1 MRSKTSYF
9 NPALFR
15 KNLARFWP
23 LWGGASLVGAL
34 FPLAFLTVLIQK
46 SSFLHRMR
54 EPLEVTVGYYSVVAY
69 IIPALSLLYAVLC
82 ALAAWGWL
90 YNPRSVGMMHALPV
104 TRKGLFVTGTLSG
117 LAMML
122 IPYAVT
128 GALTVAVTAGV
139 GGLEPVGLAV
149 TVLCVLGESFF
160 FYASAT
166 LIVFV
171 TGNPFAFTA
180 FYFIFHFLAAGA
192 EWLVTRLMTMFYF
205 GVERAYTGTVEFL
218 SPVMY
223 LTRKLDV
230 DALFE
235 QITTPEGWVEH
246 GDLAS
251 VTLVNGHLIA
261 VYALVGA
268 VLLALAWEL
277 YRRRRSESAGNVV
290 AVGWMKPVFRYG
302 FALCAAFAGGTLLY
316 SVFFE
321 GFQTSETAGAASM
334 AVCMVFAGVL
344 GYYAASMLLAKS
356 LRVFRGSWK
365 GALATALAAAALC
378 FTVAA
383 DPAGLESWLP
393 QEEEAAGVHLY
404 MNSWNGSSIFTT
416 LEDPAAIRQVLD
428 AHQAV
433 LQERDTL
440 DRARFV
446 GDYENWYTYFDV
458 TYYLDPDHQTYI
470 SRSYRIPWPR
480 EAAERSGA
488 LETLAALACSPEIQ
502 EADIFSNI
510 YNDTVESRLTGGY
523 GTFLYDAGTGA
534 REGLN
539 LTLEQARTLEEAVLR
554 DIRAGRAG
562 RTLFLNPGDYADTV
576 FAGTLEFY
584 YSTVSLNGNWT
595 GQRSETVSLSLSTY
609 CTETLKALE
618 ELGVLTAERRMLT
631 YAEEQA
637 LNALNSGGGP
647 DTYYRYDD
655 GYSAPVYP
663 EDAELYDP
671 ESF

>member
-34 FPLAFLTVLIQK
+34 FPLAFLTVLIREN
-46 SSFLHRMR
+46 SFLHRMR

-69 IIPALSLLYAVLC
+69 IIPVLSLLYAVLC

-104 TRKGLFVTGTLSG
+104 TRKGLFITGTLSG
-117 LAMML
+117 FAMML

-128 GALTVAVTAGV
+128 GALAVAVTAGV
-139 GGLEPVGLAV
+139 GGLEPAGLGI
-149 TVLCVLGESFF
+149 TILSVLGESFF

-171 TGNPFAFTA
+171 TGNPFAFAA

-205 GVERAYTGTVEFL
+205 GVERSYTGAVEFL

-230 DALFE
+230 DTVSRK
-235 QITTPEGWVEH
+235 ITTPEGWVER
-246 GDLAS
+246 GDLES
-251 VTLVNGHLIA
+251 VTLVNGRLIA

-277 YRRRRSESAGNVV
+277 YRRRRSESAGDVV

-302 FALCAAFAGGTLLY
+302 VALCAAFAGGTLLY
-316 SVFFE
+316 SLFFE
-321 GFQTSETAGAASM
+321 GFQTSETAGAAPM

-365 GALATALAAAALC
+365 GTLATALAAAALC

-393 QEEEAAGVHLY
+393 QEEEVTSVHLY
-404 MNSWNGSSIFTT
+404 MSSWNGSSVFTT
-416 LEDPAAIRQVLD
+416 LEDPAAIRQVVD
-428 AHQAV
+428 AHRAV

-440 DRARFV
+440 DRARTV
-446 GDYENWYTYFDV
+446 WDYETLYNHFDV
-458 TYYLDPDHQTYI
+458 TYYLDEDQEETI
-470 SRSYRIPWPR
+470 SRSYRVPWPKD
-480 EAAERSGA
+480 AAERSEA
-488 LETLAALACSPEIQ
+488 LEKLAALACSPEIQ
-502 EADIFSNI
+502 EADIFSYV

-523 GTFLYDAGTGA
+523 VTFLYDGGTGA
-534 REGLN
+534 QESLN

-562 RTLFLNPGDYADTV
+562 RTLFLNAGDYADTA

-595 GQRSETVSLSLSTY
+595 GQRSETVSLCLSAY
-609 CTETLKALE
+609 CTESLKALE
-618 ELGVLTAERRMLT
+618 ELGVTGGRRRLLTQAERNAMENQ
-631 YAEEQA
+631 EE
-637 LNALNSGGGP
+637 GP
-647 DTYYRYDD
+647 WTE
-655 GYSAPVYP
+655 GAM
-663 EDAELYDP
+663 DAEVVAY
-671 ESF
+671 EAATVYTEGRSVRVS

>member
-34 FPLAFLTVLIQK
+34 FPLAFLTVLIREN
-46 SSFLHRMR
+46 SFLHRMR

-69 IIPALSLLYAVLC
+69 IIPVLSLLYAVLC

-104 TRKGLFVTGTLSG
+104 TRKGLFITGTLSG
-117 LAMML
+117 FAMML

-128 GALTVAVTAGV
+128 GALAVAVTAGV
-139 GGLEPVGLAV
+139 GGLEPAGLGI
-149 TVLCVLGESFF
+149 TILSVLGESFF

-171 TGNPFAFTA
+171 TGNPFAFAA

-205 GVERAYTGTVEFL
+205 GVERSYTGAVEFL

-230 DALFE
+230 DTVSRK
-235 QITTPEGWVEH
+235 ITTPEGWVER
-246 GDLAS
+246 GDLES
-251 VTLVNGHLIA
+251 VTLVNGRLIA

-277 YRRRRSESAGNVV
+277 YRRRRSESAGDVV

-302 FALCAAFAGGTLLY
+302 VALCAAFAGGTLLY
-316 SVFFE
+316 SLFFE
-321 GFQTSETAGAASM
+321 GFQTSETAGAAPM

-365 GALATALAAAALC
+365 GTLATALAAAALC

-393 QEEEAAGVHLY
+393 REEEVTSVHLY
-404 MNSWNGSSIFTT
+404 MSSWNGSSVFTT
-416 LEDPAAIRQVLD
+416 LEDPAAIRQVVE
-428 AHQAV
+428 AHRAV

-440 DRARFV
+440 DRVPYA
-446 GDYENWYTYFDV
+446 GDYATWYTYFDV
-458 TYYLDPDHQTYI
+458 TYYLDADQEEKI
-470 SRSYRIPWPR
+470 SRSYRVPWPKD
-480 EAAERSGA
+480 AAERSEA
-488 LETLAALACSPEIQ
+488 LEKLAALACSPEIQ
-502 EADIFSNI
+502 EADIFSYV

-523 GTFLYDAGTGA
+523 VTFLYDGGTGA
-534 REGLN
+534 QESLN

-562 RTLFLNPGDYADTV
+562 RTLFLNAGDYADTA

-584 YSTVSLNGNWT
+584 YSTVSLDGSWT
-595 GQRSETVSLSLSTY
+595 GQRSETVSLSLSAY
-609 CTETLKALE
+609 CTESLKALE
-618 ELGVLTAERRMLT
+618 ELGVTDGRRRLLTQAER
-631 YAEEQA
+631 
-637 LNALNSGGGP
+637 NALENQEEGP
-647 DTYYRYDD
+647 WTE
-655 GYSAPVYP
+655 GAM
-663 EDAELYDP
+663 DAEVVAY
-671 ESF
+671 EAATVYTEGRSVRVS